1 MESDPDFELFYSSN
15 EEDEDEEEEEEERA
29 GWKSS
34 SIFDDPAV
42 LSSWSSEAGLRG
54 EEAESSSPSDEGME
68 ALGCNDDNQKH
79 ADSLIES
86 IEILLN
92 MDEEKSSKETCQQ
105 KNETLDL
112 SESSKED
119 KIVTI
124 PSVDTTS
131 FKEGEYFEP
140 ASKLKSEEEPMK
152 SPNEALEHGHGEKP
166 KEESRCLKKQ
176 AEPVQTA
183 PNQTMV
189 FTPQWKSDTNIGCF
203 SCEMF
208 PHPNRLLEV
217 RRKEGPR
224 HRRKAGEGCRHCA
237 ATIDGQADFLKL
249 YQARNGPFKTQR
261 KSNTLASGSELGL
274 KEVKTDGERQQ
285 ALSCESAAPKTSG
298 ERVLDS
304 EVVKPGE
311 LAQVIERLKSEL
323 FDARVKQVAYM
334 ALNLAL
340 ENMTPIVCSN

>member
-92 MDEEKSSKETCQQ
+92 MDEEKSSKETRQQ

-152 SPNEALEHGHGEKP
+152 SPNEALEHGHGEKH
-166 KEESRCLKKQ
+166 L
-176 AEPVQTA
+176 
-183 PNQTMV
+183 
-189 FTPQWKSDTNIGCF
+189 
-203 SCEMF
+203 
-208 PHPNRLLEV
+208 
-217 RRKEGPR
+217 
-224 HRRKAGEGCRHCA
+224 
-237 ATIDGQADFLKL
+237 FL
-249 YQARNGPFKTQR
+249 
-261 KSNTLASGSELGL
+261 
-274 KEVKTDGERQQ
+274 
-285 ALSCESAAPKTSG
+285 
-298 ERVLDS
+298 
-304 EVVKPGE
+304 
-311 LAQVIERLKSEL
+311 
-323 FDARVKQVAYM
+323 M
-334 ALNLAL
+334 
-340 ENMTPIVCSN
+340 